1 MSEKSGLM
9 QQLVHTPLAAY
20 AHPMQTPLFPY
31 EHPPELRYLPTHALS
46 NHRVRYWPGLL
57 QYQLTSVVCG
67 VRY

>member
-1 MSEKSGLM
+1 MTRDFEQNDIKKMSEKSGLM

-46 NHRVRYWPGLL
+46 NHR
-57 QYQLTSVVCG
+57 C
-67 VRY
+67 